1 MDQPR
6 PAQRPSWFDRK
17 SWGLS
22 NWLLVAMAA
31 LLAIGLTPRGLRR
44 AVEGNNNNAEDWLPA
59 EYPESTDLRWL
70 SDRFVSAQFVLV
82 SWDGCTLGDTER
94 LRLLEQKLAHEKTL
108 FGAPMFGRI
117 ITGPG
122 MVAKL
127 TEAPANLERA
137 QAIDRLEGALLGP
150 APVNAAGESLGDK
163 ARTTCLIAWLSKASI
178 ENNRSMRVAVERAH
192 AIVETECGVPAAN
205 IHLGGPPVDNVTI
218 DIEGERT
225 LRSLA
230 IYAGLLGIGLAYWCF
245 RDLKLT
251 LVVFAGAGLS
261 AGLSLAIVYYF
272 GVFEVLVLG
281 RDRPMYGSVDAILMS
296 MPAVVYVLALS
307 GGIHL
312 VNYYRDERDAHGRVG
327 AIERAVSVSWAPC
340 ALAAFTT
347 AVGLGSLAASDIV
360 PIKKFGM
367 FTASGVLATVG
378 MLFSLV
384 PVYLH
389 LFPPKDAAGGKA
401 KKQHVT
407 LPDWARRHA
416 VYVADHNGRV
426 VLGCLLLMAVMAI
439 GLPKIT
445 TSVQI
450 LKLLDEDIDL
460 IHDYAWLEQ
469 HLGNLVPMEVI
480 VALPPENL
488 RGPADHPEGQ
498 GDRYRMNMVERL
510 AMVRRVGASI
520 ESLEPV
526 SRALSAATF
535 GPADVAQGQSLSV
548 RRGAEYAASSAL
560 EENREALGD
569 YLRMEGPEEDARELW
584 RVSARLAA
592 LSDIDYGQFVDE
604 IRSKVEPVLDAYRL
618 RDLLTEH
625 LHAKGRRLE
634 GAKVCVTFGG
644 EASENT
650 PPEGTNAALL
660 MELLAE
666 SGVRSTVGGAR
677 GVLQPLN
684 VSRLTTAS
692 QTARDKLQ
700 QGLAG
705 FDAVLALDPST
716 LQSVAELLP
725 EGVAALLP
733 PASGDPSAGPQSV
746 RGETPVIASV
756 YSGIVPLVY
765 KTQRELLASLFQSIG
780 WATLLIA
787 GVMAV
792 LLRSVRAGIVS
803 MLPNVFPI
811 ILVFGAM
818 GWLGIKVDIGIMMCA
833 SVALGVAV
841 DDTLHFLT
849 WFRRGVVEGLDRRSA
864 TLGAFERCGVAMCET
879 TLIAGLG
886 LAVFSVSTF
895 TPTQQFGTLMI
906 IILGAAL
913 VGDLLMLP
921 ALLCGPLGR
930 CFAPKEAGRREQ
942 PVSEPVAD
950 APRLAADSVATEPVA
965 KGSVHEPLPAAY
977 EEPSSIAF
985 DAAAPRV
992 DPPTPRGDRPLTPD
1006 HARLF
1011 NKLHGMRRSSPP
1023 GEFR

>member
-1 MDQPR
+1 MDQP
-6 PAQRPSWFDRK
+6 APSDRSSWLDRK
-17 SWGLS
+17 PWGLS
-22 NWLLVAMAA
+22 NWLMVAMIA

-44 AVEGNNNNAEDWLPA
+44 AVEGNTNNAEDWLPA
-59 EYPESTDLRWL
+59 DYPESTDLRWL
-70 SDRFVSAQFVLV
+70 ADRFVSAQFVLV

-94 LRLLEQKLAHEKTL
+94 LRLLEQKLQHETTPA
-108 FGAPMFGRI
+108 GAPMFGRI
-117 ITGPG
+117 VTGPG

-137 QAIDRLEGALLGP
+137 QAIDRLEGALVGP
-150 APVNAAGESLGDK
+150 APVSDAGESLGDQ
-163 ARTTCLIAWLSKASI
+163 ARTTCLVAWLSQASLG
-178 ENNRSMRVAVERAH
+178 NNRSMRAAVERAH
-192 AIVETECGVPAAN
+192 EIVETECGVAAAN

-230 IYAGLLGIGLAYWCF
+230 LYSGLLGIGLAYWCF
-245 RDLKLT
+245 RDLRLT

-272 GVFEVLVLG
+272 GVFEVLALG
-281 RDRPMYGSVDAILMS
+281 RDKPLYGSVDAILMS
-296 MPAVVYVLALS
+296 MPAVVYVLGLS

-312 VNYYRDERDAHGRVG
+312 VNYYRDERAAHGRWG
-327 AIERAVSVSWAPC
+327 AVERAVAVSWAPC

-347 AVGLGSLAASDIV
+347 AVGLGSLAASDII

-389 LFPPKDAAGGKA
+389 LFPPKDAPGEQA
-401 KKQHVT
+401 KKKHQPSLPAWATRYAEYVVGHSNRVT
-407 LPDWARRHA
+407 F
-416 VYVADHNGRV
+416 
-426 VLGCLLLMAVMAI
+426 GCLALMAVMAL

-450 LKLLDEDIDL
+450 LKLLDEDVDL
-460 IHDYAWLEQ
+460 IHDYAWLER
-469 HLGNLVPMEVI
+469 HIGNLVPMEVI

-488 RGPADHPEGQ
+488 RGPAEHPEDG
-498 GDRYRMNMVERL
+498 GDCYRMTMVERL
-510 AMVRRVGASI
+510 DLVRRIGAAV
-520 ESLEPV
+520 EQLDPV

-535 GPADVAQGQSLSV
+535 GPAEVAPGQTASV
-548 RRGAEYAASSAL
+548 RRGAEYAASTAMQ
-560 EENREALGD
+560 ENREALGD
-569 YLRMEGPEEDARELW
+569 YLRMEGPDENARELW

-592 LSDIDYGQFVDE
+592 LSDIDYGQFVGE
-604 IRSKVEPVLDAYRL
+604 LRAKVEPVLAAYRL
-618 RDLLTEH
+618 RDALTAR
-625 LHAKGRRLE
+625 LHAQGKRLE
-634 GAKVCVTFGG
+634 GSRVCVAFAG
-644 EASENT
+644 EAAENAPAQQSES
-650 PPEGTNAALL
+650 ALL
-660 MELLAE
+660 MDLLAE
-666 SGVRSTVGGAR
+666 SGVRNTVGGAR

-684 VSRLTTAS
+684 VTRLGAAS
-692 QTARDKLQ
+692 PEAREKLE

-705 FDAVLALDPST
+705 FDAVVALDRPT
-716 LQSVAELLP
+716 LQAVDALLP
-725 EGVAALLP
+725 EGVALLP
-733 PASGDPSAGPQSV
+733 PGLDSPPAGPQSV
-746 RGETPVIASV
+746 RADQPVIASI

-765 KTQRELLASLFQSIG
+765 KTQRELLISLFQSIG
-780 WATLLIA
+780 WATVLIA
-787 GVMAV
+787 CVMAV
-792 LLRSVRAGIVS
+792 LLRSVRAGAVS

-818 GWLGIKVDIGIMMCA
+818 GWLGVKVDIGIMMCA

-849 WFRRGVVEGLDRRSA
+849 WFRRGVVEGLDRRAA

-886 LAVFSVSTF
+886 LAVFAVSTF
-895 TPTQQFGTLMI
+895 TPTQQFGSLMI

-921 ALLCGPLGR
+921 AILCGPLGR
-930 CFAPKEAGRREQ
+930 CFAPNENRPAQPEEASPRHEG
-942 PVSEPVAD
+942 
-950 APRLAADSVATEPVA
+950 PRLARQP
-965 KGSVHEPLPAAY
+965 EPLEPPATPRPAP
-977 EEPSSIAF
+977 EAEATPSAGVP
-985 DAAAPRV
+985 AAAPSRV
-992 DPPTPRGDRPLTPD
+992 DPPTPRAEGPMAPD

-1011 NKLHGMRRSSPP
+1011 NKLQGMRRSDPHGP
-1023 GEFR
+1023 TR